1 MRSDGL
7 ANRICTKA
15 TAWNR
20 YRSEW
25 AEGTSQIYFFSRP
38 APKLRE
44 RRWRRQLYAIR
55 DRLDGNPL
63 KPDTATR
70 IDWNVGDHRIC
81 GAVDYGDAT
90 VRRILAAARSVDA
103 SSGVCSDGECLRRG
117 HLGDNAISRRSAQ
130 ADVMRLFG
138 GTPNIRGAAG
148 NWVSGQPGLCRGL
161 ECANTQQDNGSRCNS
176 A

>member
-55 DRLDGNPL
+55 DRLGGNPL
-63 KPDTATR
+63 KPDTAALIGMLAITEFVAPS
-70 IDWNVGDHRIC
+70 ITVMPQFGEFWLQP
-81 GAVDYGDAT
+81 AV
-90 VRRILAAARSVDA
+90 
-103 SSGVCSDGECLRRG
+103 
-117 HLGDNAISRRSAQ
+117 
-130 ADVMRLFG
+130 
-138 GTPNIRGAAG
+138 
-148 NWVSGQPGLCRGL
+148 
-161 ECANTQQDNGSRCNS
+161 
-176 A
+176 